1 LCCLHHPK
9 YKYTNAPDKK
19 NNPAT
24 HLSFPPKEVFPA
36 ASPADSSMTGA
47 AAIATPVKRKRTL
60 KAAPREESR
69 IKKGATAGT
78 GQKNQMEAV
87 KEGTADDANLK
98 QKEAPR
104 IYSENEEDAV
114 RFQSK

>member
-1 LCCLHHPK
+1 
-9 YKYTNAPDKK
+9 
-19 NNPAT
+19 
-24 HLSFPPKEVFPA
+24 
-36 ASPADSSMTGA
+36 MTGA
-47 AAIATPVKRKRTL
+47 AAIATPVKRKWTL

-87 KEGTADDANLK
+87 KEGTADDANLM

-114 RFQSK
+114 CFQSK